1 MQCKTVM
8 LLKAAFIL
16 WYLVVLSLVE
26 IVVRVKYIHR
36 WTIDKNCINL
46 PAVVMSNNMRL
57 LFHIVL
63 IIIMT
68 TTTTTSPAP
77 RPTLS
82 LRSEA
87 FLRNRDASDRKRSLE
102 VFSRSDLATINLE
115 IGWRLNTLFNV
126 SAWTKPVL
134 KFRKIVSPVEDSPNI
149 ASHNTSNLQQNYHC
163 QECRPIPPHLLHL
176 ATQTCQPVPNSRT
189 CSEKSFVTVLSPK
202 HAKWLPCRKKSSSSL
217 AAVPPPSSR
226 SPSSSLSNMGSS
238 LSSTSAG
245 SPPTFPTS
253 IL

>member
-1 MQCKTVM
+1 MQCKPVM
-8 LLKAAFIL
+8 LLRAAFIL
-16 WYLVVLSLVE
+16 WYVVVLSLVE

-46 PAVVMSNNMRL
+46 PADVMSNNMRL
-57 LFHIVL
+57 LFHKVL

-68 TTTTTSPAP
+68 TTTTTSPTP

-102 VFSRSDLATINLE
+102 VFSRADLAAINLK
-115 IGWRLNTLFNV
+115 ILFHV

-134 KFRKIVSPVEDSPNI
+134 KFREIVSPVEDSPNI
-149 ASHNTSNLQQNYHC
+149 ASHNTSDLKQNYHC
-163 QECRPIPPHLLHL
+163 QGWPTPPHLLHL

-189 CSEKSFVTVLSPK
+189 CCEKSFSTVLSPK

-217 AAVPPPSSR
+217 ADVPPPSSR
-226 SPSSSLSNMGSS
+226 SPSSSPSSMGSS

-245 SPPTFPTS
+245 SPPIFPTS
-253 IL
+253 IYL